1 MKKQIAILLFI
12 ISSFSNIFASVSPNI
27 LINGYLGEDLPPTL
41 LLKVDSTIV
50 EDNGSIVAIVDNY
63 NFSTNR
69 SSINSPVY
77 AYAGYVSSN
86 NAQFRLTVS
95 TEGFKKK
102 DTSGSLIGLPLD
114 VDIQFHTST
123 LDLNLGQI
131 NDGFN
136 SLASYNS
143 IIFSDSSSTPT
154 TFTYSVVPG
163 VSIDDANY
171 QIWFTWDE
179 KANIPAGNY
188 GSIIGFSITTI

>member
-1 MKKQIAILLFI
+1 MKKQIAIIIFI

-69 SSINSPVY
+69 TSINSPVY

-95 TEGFKKK
+95 TQGFKKK
-102 DTSGSLIGLPLD
+102 DTTGTLIGLPLD

-123 LDLNLGQI
+123 MDLNLGQI

-136 SLASYNS
+136 SLATYNS
-143 IIFSDSSSTPT
+143 TIYNDLNSTPAS
-154 TFTYSVVPG
+154 FIYSVVPG
-163 VSIDDANY
+163 VNIDDPNF
-171 QIWFTWDE
+171 QIWFTWEE
-179 KANIPAGNY
+179 KANIPAGSY